1 MGAKLTGVKLKRS
14 ISGQNFVRG
23 TAMTT
28 PASAIKDEVHLL
40 IDVQIETLRQPAPI
54 TSSQL
59 HEYHCRSERISTLC
73 QELNRIGTRSV
84 IERRLERA
92 A

>member
-1 MGAKLTGVKLKRS
+1 M
-14 ISGQNFVRG
+14 
-23 TAMTT
+23 MTT

-40 IDVQIETLRQPAPI
+40 IDVQIETFRQPTPL
-54 TSSQL
+54 TNSQL
-59 HEYHCRSERISTLC
+59 HEFHHRCERIGTLC
-73 QELNRIGTRSV
+73 QELDRIGTKSV

>member
-1 MGAKLTGVKLKRS
+1 M
-14 ISGQNFVRG
+14 
-23 TAMTT
+23 MTT
-28 PASAIKDEVHLL
+28 PASAIKDEVRLL
-40 IDVQIETLRQPAPI
+40 IDVQIETFGQPASL

-59 HEYHCRSERISTLC
+59 REFHCRIEKISTLC

-92 A
+92 S